1 QPDSTTMGTK
11 DDQKEVHIP
20 EWLTSEVFK
29 DLIKHEVKDFKKI
42 KSLRARAGVPSGENY
57 ATIMLRVELDIE
69 TKGKYFFQRS
79 RWNIALVFKLY
90 FYSDNSQVTKAFM
103 LKLPHSSEAYRKII
117 EKTDMFDVER
127 GMYLEVVP
135 ELEQLYREV
144 GVEVKFGA
152 TAYEIPASDYYVLL
166 EDLKPRGFQNANRLE
181 GLDQAHTESALRKFA
196 QWHAASAVRVE
207 LKGPYPEK
215 YTKGFLSNEEI
226 VDAFC
231 SRSVKIFLEHVHLVK
246 GYEPYV
252 KDLRIISEKLQ
263 DIVQDINDVK
273 PDDFNALNHG
283 DGWANNIMFQYN
295 ESKGITE
302 TYFVDLQLPK
312 WGTVT
317 QDLYYF
323 LLSSAQ
329 LDIKT
334 SKFDYFIWF
343 YHSELVKHLKLLK
356 YSKPLPTLRSI
367 RDDLA
372 KYNGWGY
379 HTVLMLCPP
388 VLLDRT
394 DDANVKDFV
403 TESENGDG
411 LKMAMYSNARYKKHV
426 SAILT
431 WLNNR
436 GALQQK

>member
-1 QPDSTTMGTK
+1 
-11 DDQKEVHIP
+11 
-20 EWLTSEVFK
+20 
-29 DLIKHEVKDFKKI
+29 
-42 KSLRARAGVPSGENY
+42 
-57 ATIMLRVELDIE
+57 
-69 TKGKYFFQRS
+69 
-79 RWNIALVFKLY
+79 
-90 FYSDNSQVTKAFM
+90 
-103 LKLPHSSEAYRKII
+103 
-117 EKTDMFDVER
+117 MFDVER
-127 GMYLEVVP
+127 GMYLEIVP
-135 ELEQLYREV
+135 ELEQLYRDV

-152 TAYEIPASDYYVLL
+152 RAYEIPASDYYVLL

-196 QWHAASAVRVE
+196 QWHAATAVRVE

-215 YTKGFLSNEEI
+215 YTKGFLNNDDI

-231 SRSVKIFLEHVHLVK
+231 NRSVKIFLDHVHLVK

-252 KDLRIISEKLQ
+252 NDLVSPIDKCAFTFLINPSTQRIISEKLL
-263 DIVQDINDVK
+263 DIVKDMNDVK

-283 DGWANNIMFQYN
+283 DGWSNNIMFQYN

-323 LLSSAQ
+323 LLSSTQ

-343 YHSELVKHLKLLK
+343 YHSELVKHLKLLN

-372 KYNGWGY
+372 KYNGWG
-379 HTVLMLCPP
+379 
-388 VLLDRT
+388 
-394 DDANVKDFV
+394 K
-403 TESENGDG
+403 
-411 LKMAMYSNARYKKHV
+411 
-426 SAILT
+426 
-431 WLNNR
+431 
-436 GALQQK
+436 